1 VSDMTQ
7 HFVEFYSPGTFVSE
21 TTKKP
26 VNAWDVGRA
35 VEMSRDI
42 SERYGSK
49 PYGFRF
55 STRSRSAD
63 ELDSKE
69 TARSPMYYLGG
80 IVRTA
85 AEVLAGTDPA
95 ECILRANVECNGI
108 KRIVVNDNSWRFTA
122 ALADDDVVLPLPA
135 APVDGGENA

>member
-1 VSDMTQ
+1 MSDMTQ
-7 HFVEFYSPGTFVSE
+7 HCVEFYSPGTFVSE

-55 STRSRSAD
+55 STRSRS
-63 ELDSKE
+63 
-69 TARSPMYYLGG
+69 
-80 IVRTA
+80 
-85 AEVLAGTDPA
+85 TDPA

-135 APVDGGENA
+135 APVDGGKDA